1 MRTRIQKTSDAL
13 EQLKIRRRGKKK
25 LTSIDEWESAVA
37 AIFKRYHTTG
47 LFHIDLKLQRIQ
59 KIKRRYLQRGSQ
71 NFEEISSNLDFK
83 LDEDAVLR
91 EIQLLGW
98 RVYVTNQVDV
108 QLSLKQAVRVYRD
121 EYLTERGFARFKG
134 FPLSLTPIYLQRED
148 HVTGLIRLLSIGLR
162 VLTMRG
168 V

>member
-91 EIQLLGW
+91 EIQW
-98 RVYVTNQVDV
+98 EHPN
-108 QLSLKQAVRVYRD
+108 
-121 EYLTERGFARFKG
+121 FA
-134 FPLSLTPIYLQRED
+134 L
-148 HVTGLIRLLSIGLR
+148 
-162 VLTMRG
+162 
-168 V
+168 